1 VSNTR
6 PSDDLETTVRV
17 RLFGPLSVTI
27 GDRSLGPRDFGG
39 VKPKQLLE
47 ILLIGRGS
55 PVPKDR
61 VADLLWGDELP
72 QNVSASIETYVSVL
86 RRSLDPEGDVGR
98 QLVRTEREAYAVD
111 LSRIDLDLEEV
122 NRSLDNAD
130 SSSGIERRRH
140 LERALGLTEEEL
152 LADEP
157 YAEWAIRLRDH
168 YEVRLGEAAV
178 EAAGAAA
185 AASEWRAAHRFAE
198 RAIEVDSWNEP
209 AYRLS
214 MLALAGWGRRHE
226 ALRVF
231 ERLEVAL
238 EELGV
243 EPDQL
248 TMELVEKIRD
258 GTDTDALSRE
268 LLAGHRAGP
277 AESKAPGR
285 EMRVLLVED
294 NPADVRLVEESLRGS
309 RHTIHVDVASD
320 GEEALEMLRRQG
332 LRPDLVLLDLQLP
345 KMDGTEVL
353 AAVKSD
359 PDLRRI
365 PVVMLT
371 TSAAEQDVLR
381 CYDLGA
387 NGYMT
392 KPADL
397 DEFAHLV
404 RAIEAFWPAT
414 AKVPSRE

>member
-1 VSNTR
+1 
-6 PSDDLETTVRV
+6 
-17 RLFGPLSVTI
+17 
-27 GDRSLGPRDFGG
+27 

-111 LSRIDLDLEEV
+111 LSRIDLDLEEF
-122 NRSLDNAD
+122 NDSLDRAD

-140 LERALGLTEEEL
+140 LERALALAEEEL

-168 YEVRLGEAAV
+168 YEARLGEAAV

-214 MLALAGWGRRHE
+214 MLALTGWGRRHE
-226 ALRVF
+226 AFRVF

-243 EPDQL
+243 EPDRL
-248 TMELVEKIRD
+248 TMDLVEKMRD
-258 GTDTDALSRE
+258 GTDVDELSRE
-268 LLAGHRAGP
+268 LLAGHRSRP
-277 AESKAPGR
+277 TESKAPGR

-320 GEEALEMLRRQG
+320 GEEALEMLRRQE

-345 KMDGTEVL
+345 RMDGTEVL
-353 AAVKSD
+353 AAVKGD
-359 PDLRRI
+359 PELRRI

-387 NGYMT
+387 NGYLT

-404 RAIEAFWPAT
+404 SAIEAFWPAT

>member
-1 VSNTR
+1 M
-6 PSDDLETTVRV
+6 SDLSGVAAQI

-39 VKPKQLLE
+39 VKPKQLFE

-86 RRSLDPEGDVGR
+86 RRSLDSDGDVGR

-111 LSRIDLDLEEV
+111 LSRIDLDLEEF
-122 NRSLDNAD
+122 NLSLDSAE
-130 SSSGIERRRH
+130 SLSGIERQRQ
-140 LERALGLTEEEL
+140 LERALALAEEEL

-168 YEVRLGEAAV
+168 YEVRVGEAAV

-185 AASEWRAAHRFAE
+185 AVFEWRSAHRFAE

-214 MLALAGWGRRHE
+214 MLALTGWGRRHE

-231 ERLEVAL
+231 ERLEAAL
-238 EELGV
+238 DELGV
-243 EPDQL
+243 EPDRDTL
-248 TMELVEKIRD
+248 ELVEKIRD
-258 GTDTDALSRE
+258 GADADGISSE
-268 LLAGHRAGP
+268 ALAGYRAGP

-309 RHTIHVDVASD
+309 RYTIQVDVASD
-320 GEEALEMLRRQG
+320 GEEALEMLRGQE
-332 LRPDLVLLDLQLP
+332 LRPDLMLLDLQLP
-345 KMDGTEVL
+345 RMDGTEVL

-359 PDLRRI
+359 PELRRI

-371 TSAAEQDVLR
+371 TSAAEQDILR

-414 AKVPSRE
+414 AKVPSRD